1 VKVITAG
8 KAGFCFGVK
17 RAIQIAFDTAKADPT
32 GVFTLGPIIHNP
44 QVVEKLKLEGV
55 GVLDVMDNFDDVRV
69 VIVRS
74 HGVSPFVHE
83 EIKNKGCKVIDATC
97 PFVKKAQGYARGLHK
112 EGYQVLI
119 VGEEAHPEVQGI
131 LGYAGGDALVVGK
144 DVHLDNFSIKPKI
157 GIIAQTTQSFGNL
170 QRVVNA
176 ALPRVAELKVYNTT
190 CNATRKRQLE
200 TARLAGQ
207 VNLMFVVGGKNS
219 ANTKR
224 LKTIC
229 VEKGVHVYH
238 VETAEEIKPEW
249 LEGIETV
256 GITGGASTPDWIIQ
270 QVENRL
276 KEVSQTINND

>member
-1 VKVITAG
+1 MKIITAG

-44 QVVEKLKLEGV
+44 QVVEKLKGEGV
-55 GVLDVMDNFDDVRV
+55 GVLDSLENFNGVRV

-74 HGVSPFVHE
+74 HGISPSVYAE
-83 EIKNKGCKVIDATC
+83 LNSKGITIIDATC
-97 PFVKKAQGYARGLHK
+97 PFVKKAQGYARSLHK
-112 EGYQVLI
+112 DGYQVII

-131 LGYAGGDALVVGK
+131 LGYAGEGTLVVGK
-144 DVHLDNFSIKPKI
+144 DAQLDHFSIKPKI

-176 ALPRVAELKVYNTT
+176 ALPGVAELKVYNTT

-200 TARLAGQ
+200 TGGLAGQ

-229 VEKGVHVYH
+229 EEKGVHVYH
-238 VETAEEIKPEW
+238 VETGEEIEPEW

-270 QVENRL
+270 QVERRL
-276 KEVSQTINND
+276 KEVSGQQ